1 MTEAAEGWAKP
12 ELYYAAKKEEIAAN
26 RYSLVPSRY
35 IEFVDR
41 DTELDYQTALA
52 TAGAKVRELVE
63 RQQENQKNLLEA
75 FKVLGYEC

>member
-1 MTEAAEGWAKP
+1 M
-12 ELYYAAKKEEIAAN
+12 
-26 RYSLVPSRY
+26 PSRY
-35 IEFVDR
+35 IAFVDR

-75 FKVLGYEC
+75 FKVLGYE

>member
-1 MTEAAEGWAKP
+1 MSGCFTYLASIRG
-12 ELYYAAKKEEIAAN
+12 LQT
-26 RYSLVPSRY
+26 RPSRY
-35 IEFVDR
+35 IAFVDR

-75 FKVLGYEC
+75 FKVLGYE

>member
-1 MTEAAEGWAKP
+1 M
-12 ELYYAAKKEEIAAN
+12 YYAAKKEEIAAN

-75 FKVLGYEC
+75 FKVLGYGKD